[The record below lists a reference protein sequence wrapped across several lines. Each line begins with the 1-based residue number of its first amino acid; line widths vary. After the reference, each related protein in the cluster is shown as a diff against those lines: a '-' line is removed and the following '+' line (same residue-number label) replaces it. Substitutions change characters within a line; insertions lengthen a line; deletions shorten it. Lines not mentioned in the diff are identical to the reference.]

1 MKFTT
6 AVFSFALLATPLAA
20 QSPLPWTGPPVN
32 PTTNPS
38 GSTIAASVVD
48 DFETYAVAVGAA
60 EVIGVDTLDD
70 TTIASGQGP
79 GLVADGC
86 TYTAG
91 PGGSLQWN
99 GSAYYGTASQNILSN
114 TNGILTM
121 LYDSATGDISF
132 DLDAYVGFADT
143 ATITGYDDL
152 GILVFTSAPIT
163 LPGGVPVPYSYSG
176 TPVHEIR
183 VTGSAFSW
191 SPLVDN
197 HAYGPG
203 GPSLDII
210 GSCPG
215 LVDIQVSNATPFGAV
230 ALAYGPAGSFTMA
243 AGPCPGLTLDLAAP
257 NLLILVG
264 ADVSGFFSLSV
275 TAPAG
280 ACGISLQAV
289 DLGACLTSAA
299 VVL

>member
-1 MKFTT
+1 MKSII
-6 AVFSFALLATPLAA
+6 ALFSFALLTTPLAA
-20 QSPLPWTGPPVN
+20 QSPLPWSGPSVSPSV
-32 PTTNPS
+32 NPS
-38 GSTIAASVVD
+38 GGTIAASVVD
-48 DFETYAVAVGAA
+48 DFETFSVTVGGAL
-60 EVIGVDTLDD
+60 VIGVDTLDD

-99 GSAYYGTASQNILSN
+99 GAAYFGTTSQNILSH
-114 TNGILTM
+114 TNGVLTM
-121 LYDSATGDISF
+121 LYDSPTGDISF
-132 DLDAYVGFADT
+132 DLDAYAGFADT
-143 ATITGYDDL
+143 ATVTGYDDL

-191 SPLVDN
+191 SPLLDN

-203 GPSLDII
+203 GPSLDIL

-215 LVDIQVSNATPFGAV
+215 LVDIQVSHATPFGAV
-230 ALAYGPAGSFTMA
+230 ALAYGPAGSFTLA
-243 AGPCPGLTLDLAAP
+243 AGPCPGITLDLAAP

-289 DLGACLTSAA
+289 DLGACLTSPA